1 MFGFMSTSKNFEAA
15 KNFIGDEGYMFVIH
29 IPQKRIP
36 KKYRDYN
43 HGFVDINKFNL
54 QEKAE
59 LEEEEEVLFNALNV
73 FKVMSIRKDKKNG
86 LTLIDLEYGVIFD
99 LLSKKKRELTPD

>member
-1 MFGFMSTSKNFEAA
+1 MSTSKNFEAA
-15 KNFIGDEGYMFVIH
+15 KNFIGDEGYMFLIH
-29 IPQKRIP
+29 IPQKKIP
-36 KKYRDYN
+36 KKYIDYN

-99 LLSKKKRELTPD
+99 LLNKKKRELTPD